1 VLAVRGLIR
10 LDGRFRVEMT
20 ATALRSGG
28 ARILEEGPMTVAEVQ
43 AVAQAFHDGVAN
55 RDAAALASLYAD
67 NGRFL
72 PPGMEPCEGLVEIR
86 AAVQQLLD
94 MGASSLD
101 VEPLDVRE
109 AGELTIEYG
118 RYTLGIEPEG
128 ADAVT
133 QVGKY
138 VVVHEPQGDGSTKIA
153 FDIFNANTP

>member
-1 VLAVRGLIR
+1 
-10 LDGRFRVEMT
+10 
-20 ATALRSGG
+20 
-28 ARILEEGPMTVAEVQ
+28 MTVAEVD

-72 PPGMEPCEGLVEIR
+72 PPGMEPCEGRPEIQ
-86 AAVQQLLD
+86 AAMQQLLE

-128 ADAVT
+128 AEAMT

-138 VVVHEPQGDGSTKIA
+138 IVVHEPQADGTTKIVL
-153 FDIFNANTP
+153 DIFNSNTP